1 MTWKLR
7 AQRAAFALVII
18 GSLAVVSGASWWE
31 DLLSFVY
38 GII

>member
-7 AQRAAFALVII
+7 TQRAAFALVII

-31 DLLSFVY
+31 GLLDFVF
-38 GII
+38 GLI